1 MTVNISCISL
11 KTEDREKGV
20 RTGYNKYQIIT
31 FGECGRMTAVFP
43 HKNNT
48 SMNKSNTLYWKTA
61 TEPAERIEVR
71 LVLNSYIDN
80 NNLYVGLESRSKEN
94 PECWESYTDITVNL
108 NSLPPFHAYVDNR
121 DCNRHVHDFL
131 TNNRIAEPAGFE
143 YQGFRMFRFNPDR
156 LKELAPEQFKTISAK
171 LPPQDDM
178 IKDIIYQERHFPLR
192 TVQDIHGIYL
202 VSSKEL
208 EESLIEGVRN
218 LDAAANELLDGIC
231 LFCSTQ
237 ELRYLTDAELIETIY
252 AQ

>member
-1 MTVNISCISL
+1 
-11 KTEDREKGV
+11 
-20 RTGYNKYQIIT
+20 
-31 FGECGRMTAVFP
+31 MTAVFP

-61 TEPAERIEVR
+61 TDPAERIEVR

-80 NNLYVGLESRSKEN
+80 
-94 PECWESYTDITVNL
+94 ESYTDITVNL
-108 NSLPPFHAYVDNR
+108 NSLPPFHAYVDSR

-131 TNNRIAEPAGFE
+131 TSNRIAEPAGFE

-178 IKDIIYQERHFPLR
+178 IKDIIYQERRFPLR

-218 LDAAANELLDGIC
+218 LDA
-231 LFCSTQ
+231 
-237 ELRYLTDAELIETIY
+237 TDAELIETIY

>member
-1 MTVNISCISL
+1 
-11 KTEDREKGV
+11 
-20 RTGYNKYQIIT
+20 
-31 FGECGRMTAVFP
+31 
-43 HKNNT
+43 
-48 SMNKSNTLYWKTA
+48 MNKSNTLYWKTA
-61 TEPAERIEVR
+61 TDPAERIEVR

-80 NNLYVGLESRSKEN
+80 DNLYVGLESRSKDN
-94 PECWESYTDITVNL
+94 SECWESYTDITVNL

-131 TNNRIAEPAGFE
+131 TSNRIAEPAGFE

-178 IKDIIYQERHFPLR
+178 IKDIIYQERRFPLR

-208 EESLIEGVRN
+208 EESLIGDIVFLRRPYKGYRAVELMERLECRWLVRIVGSG
-218 LDAAANELLDGIC
+218 LELEVYED
-231 LFCSTQ
+231 
-237 ELRYLTDAELIETIY
+237 ELISEF
-252 AQ
+252 

>member
-1 MTVNISCISL
+1 
-11 KTEDREKGV
+11 
-20 RTGYNKYQIIT
+20 
-31 FGECGRMTAVFP
+31 
-43 HKNNT
+43 
-48 SMNKSNTLYWKTA
+48 MNKSNTLYWKTA

-80 NNLYVGLESRSKEN
+80 DNLYVGLESRSKEN

-178 IKDIIYQERHFPLR
+178 IKDIIYQERQFPLR

-208 EESLIEGVRN
+208 EES
-218 LDAAANELLDGIC
+218 
-231 LFCSTQ
+231 
-237 ELRYLTDAELIETIY
+237 
-252 AQ
+252 

>member
-1 MTVNISCISL
+1 
-11 KTEDREKGV
+11 
-20 RTGYNKYQIIT
+20 
-31 FGECGRMTAVFP
+31 MTAVFP

-61 TEPAERIEVR
+61 TDPAERIEVR

-80 NNLYVGLESRSKEN
+80 DNLYVGLESRSKEN

-108 NSLPPFHAYVDNR
+108 NSLPPFHAYVDSR

-131 TNNRIAEPAGFE
+131 TSNRIAEPAGFE

-178 IKDIIYQERHFPLR
+178 IKDIIYQERRFPLR

-218 LDAAANELLDGIC
+218 LDAAAYELPDGSC
-231 LFCSTQ
+231 LLCSTQ

>member
-1 MTVNISCISL
+1 
-11 KTEDREKGV
+11 
-20 RTGYNKYQIIT
+20 
-31 FGECGRMTAVFP
+31 
-43 HKNNT
+43 
-48 SMNKSNTLYWKTA
+48 MNKSNTLYWKTA
-61 TEPAERIEVR
+61 TDPAERIEVR

-80 NNLYVGLESRSKEN
+80 DNLYVGLESRSKEN

-143 YQGFRMFRFNPDR
+143 YLGFRMFHFNPDR

-208 EESLIEGVRN
+208 
-218 LDAAANELLDGIC
+218 
-231 LFCSTQ
+231 
-237 ELRYLTDAELIETIY
+237 
-252 AQ
+252 

>member
-1 MTVNISCISL
+1 
-11 KTEDREKGV
+11 
-20 RTGYNKYQIIT
+20 
-31 FGECGRMTAVFP
+31 
-43 HKNNT
+43 
-48 SMNKSNTLYWKTA
+48 MNKSNTLYWKTA
-61 TEPAERIEVR
+61 TDPAERIEVR

-80 NNLYVGLESRSKEN
+80 DNLYVGLESRSKEN

-156 LKELAPEQFKTISAK
+156 LKALAPEQFKTISAK

-208 EESLIEGVRN
+208 EESLI
-218 LDAAANELLDGIC
+218 C
-231 LFCSTQ
+231 
-237 ELRYLTDAELIETIY
+237 RY
-252 AQ
+252 

>member
-1 MTVNISCISL
+1 MLGIL
-11 KTEDREKGV
+11 HGHYR
-20 RTGYNKYQIIT
+20 QPQ
-31 FGECGRMTAVFP
+31 FP
-43 HKNNT
+43 
-48 SMNKSNTLYWKTA
+48 S
-61 TEPAERIEVR
+61 PV
-71 LVLNSYIDN
+71 
-80 NNLYVGLESRSKEN
+80 
-94 PECWESYTDITVNL
+94 
-108 NSLPPFHAYVDNR
+108 HAYVDSR

-131 TNNRIAEPAGFE
+131 TSNRIAESAGFE

-178 IKDIIYQERHFPLR
+178 IKDII
-192 TVQDIHGIYL
+192 
-202 VSSKEL
+202 SSKEL

>member
-1 MTVNISCISL
+1 
-11 KTEDREKGV
+11 
-20 RTGYNKYQIIT
+20 
-31 FGECGRMTAVFP
+31 
-43 HKNNT
+43 
-48 SMNKSNTLYWKTA
+48 MNKSNTLYWKTA
-61 TEPAERIEVR
+61 TDPAERIEVR

-80 NNLYVGLESRSKEN
+80 DNLYVGLESRSKEN
-94 PECWESYTDITVNL
+94 PKCWESYTDITVNL
-108 NSLPPFHAYVDNR
+108 NSLPLFHAYVDNR

-131 TNNRIAEPAGFE
+131 TSNRIAESAGFE
-143 YQGFRMFRFNPDR
+143 YQGFRMFRFNPDK

>member
-1 MTVNISCISL
+1 
-11 KTEDREKGV
+11 
-20 RTGYNKYQIIT
+20 
-31 FGECGRMTAVFP
+31 
-43 HKNNT
+43 
-48 SMNKSNTLYWKTA
+48 
-61 TEPAERIEVR
+61 
-71 LVLNSYIDN
+71 
-80 NNLYVGLESRSKEN
+80 
-94 PECWESYTDITVNL
+94 
-108 NSLPPFHAYVDNR
+108 
-121 DCNRHVHDFL
+121 
-131 TNNRIAEPAGFE
+131 
-143 YQGFRMFRFNPDR
+143 MFRFNPDR

-178 IKDIIYQERHFPLR
+178 IKDIIYQERRFPLR

-218 LDAAANELLDGIC
+218 LNAAAYELLDGIC

>member
-1 MTVNISCISL
+1 
-11 KTEDREKGV
+11 
-20 RTGYNKYQIIT
+20 
-31 FGECGRMTAVFP
+31 
-43 HKNNT
+43 
-48 SMNKSNTLYWKTA
+48 MNKSNTLYWKTA
-61 TEPAERIEVR
+61 TDPAERIEVR

-80 NNLYVGLESRSKEN
+80 DNLYVGLESRSKEN
-94 PECWESYTDITVNL
+94 PGCWESYTDITVNL

-121 DCNRHVHDFL
+121 ACNRHVYDFL

-178 IKDIIYQERHFPLR
+178 IKDIIYQERRFPLR

-218 LDAAANELLDGIC
+218 LDAAAYELLDGIC